1 MELGEYDTIKRRTK
15 PYAGKERLIGAIN
28 RGCDC
33 KRCGTMSG
41 DGVSSDNLVYSW
53 WLANVNETR
62 NDSYMCLLLQIL
74 VTQSIAAFHGSK
86 NNIMPEPQSKVQAL
100 LGIVDKKL
108 YRLPF
113 RSNTNVVVE
122 ETLDCFQNG

>member
-1 MELGEYDTIKRRTK
+1 MKKNLPKQEEQEEKERNEMLVTLSNNNAFDGWRTWLASKHAVRQPRMELGEYDTIKRRTK
-15 PYAGKERLIGAIN
+15 PYTGKERLIGAIN

-62 NDSYMCLLLQIL
+62 NDSYM
-74 VTQSIAAFHGSK
+74 V
-86 NNIMPEPQSKVQAL
+86 
-100 LGIVDKKL
+100 KKM
-108 YRLPF
+108 RA
-113 RSNTNVVVE
+113 RRR
-122 ETLDCFQNG
+122 